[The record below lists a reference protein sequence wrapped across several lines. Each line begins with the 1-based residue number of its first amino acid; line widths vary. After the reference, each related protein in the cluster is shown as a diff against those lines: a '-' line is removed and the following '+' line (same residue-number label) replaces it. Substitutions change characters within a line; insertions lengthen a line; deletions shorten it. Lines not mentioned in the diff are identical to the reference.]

1 MDPNN
6 FQNFLTSK
14 KFLIIGGILVVI
26 LIILISLATVS
37 KKPTTTAINQPT
49 QPAEQVQIPQSGS
62 IPENTNS
69 TESQSPEVQKAIAE
83 QQKVDQEYSDWEQSV
98 KDSYPWRKKMP
109 LTSEKY
115 YVYFDLNSKVFI
127 GRLYLTPEDNDVQ
140 IKADILRQLKEDK
153 QIPIENFK
161 FEWQVFA
168 K

>member
-1 MDPNN
+1 MD
-6 FQNFLTSK
+6 FQNFLSNK
-14 KFLIIGGILVVI
+14 KFLIIGGFLVVI
-26 LIILISLATVS
+26 LIVLISLATVS
-37 KKPTTTAINQPT
+37 QKPTSTAVIQPT
-49 QPAEQVQIPQSGS
+49 QSAQQVQFPQAGTLSEPVDNS
-62 IPENTNS
+62 I
-69 TESQSPEVQKAIAE
+69 ESQSPEVQQAIAE
-83 QQKVDQEYSDWEQSV
+83 QQKVDQEYAAWEQSV
-98 KDSYPWRKKMP
+98 KDAYPWRKKMP